1 MTLQVQL
8 VSPERILWAGEA
20 AMVTARTVGGGDI
33 TFLTGHAP
41 FVGALEIG
49 KVTVRP
55 DQGDDLHF
63 AVHGGFVEVS
73 NDEVSLLTDV
83 AESRDMIDQARAQ
96 DALDRAKA
104 EMAADGEDPA
114 PVAAKRRA
122 ELRLEV
128 LGVANGAV
136 TS

>member
-1 MTLQVQL
+1 MTLQVQV
-8 VSPERILWAGEA
+8 VSPERILWSGEA

-55 DQGDDLHF
+55 ADGSDLFF

-83 AESRDMIDQARAQ
+83 AESQDMIDRERAEASLA
-96 DALDRAKA
+96 DAN
-104 EMAADGEDPA
+104 AALSADSDDTA
-114 PVAAKRRA
+114 AMAAKRRA
-122 ELRLEV
+122 ELRLDV
-128 LGVANGAV
+128 LGV
-136 TS
+136 TSGSATH